1 MRYLTLVMQS
11 KKQNILEKYQTLKK
25 IYFTISDYNEFTDD
39 ILDARIKAKS
49 WLMNLKEGE
58 GGGGHT
64 IYF

>member
-39 ILDARIKAKS
+39 ILDARIKEKS
-49 WLMNLKEGE
+49 WLMNLKEEE

>member
-25 IYFTISDYNEFTDD
+25 IYFTISDYIEFTDD
-39 ILDARIKAKS
+39 ILDARIKEKS
-49 WLMNLKEGE
+49 WLMNLKEEE